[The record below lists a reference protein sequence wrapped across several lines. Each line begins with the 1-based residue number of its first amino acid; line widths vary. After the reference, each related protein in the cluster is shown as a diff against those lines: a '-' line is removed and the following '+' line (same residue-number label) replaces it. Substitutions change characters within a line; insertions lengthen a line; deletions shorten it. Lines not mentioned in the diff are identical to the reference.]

1 MVAVDTEEAL
11 TMTLTTPADAGDG
24 RVCEAV
30 EPDRYDTPESANVE
44 VAVDDSIGRRVPGV
58 PTT

>member
-1 MVAVDTEEAL
+1 
-11 TMTLTTPADAGDG
+11 MTLTTPADAGDG

-44 VAVDDSIGRRVPGV
+44 AAVDDSIGRRVPGV